1 MQNEYISEALQ
12 TAMDE
17 NLGDV
22 FYSSSRNQYKI
33 KTVERIMRRTI
44 GVLRAHLKNSEFEPD
59 RFELHFGKQERLR
72 EAEVPLSNGRKMFLL
87 GTIDRVDVC
96 EEDDRVLMRVIDYK
110 SGAKMCIRDRCY
122 GIEVLFDK

>member
-1 MQNEYISEALQ
+1 
-12 TAMDE
+12 MDE

-96 EEDDRVLMRVIDYK
+96 EEDDRVLMRVI
-110 SGAKMCIRDRCY
+110 R
-122 GIEVLFDK
+122 L

>member
-1 MQNEYISEALQ
+1 
-12 TAMDE
+12 
-17 NLGDV
+17 
-22 FYSSSRNQYKI
+22 
-33 KTVERIMRRTI
+33 MRRTI

-110 SGAKMCIRDRCY
+110 SGAKKFEMEDFYY
-122 GIEVLFDK
+122 GL

>member
-1 MQNEYISEALQ
+1 MKDSDYSWKTIPEKVQNEYISEALQ

-72 EAEVPLSNGRKMFLL
+72 EAEVPL
-87 GTIDRVDVC
+87 
-96 EEDDRVLMRVIDYK
+96 
-110 SGAKMCIRDRCY
+110 
-122 GIEVLFDK
+122 